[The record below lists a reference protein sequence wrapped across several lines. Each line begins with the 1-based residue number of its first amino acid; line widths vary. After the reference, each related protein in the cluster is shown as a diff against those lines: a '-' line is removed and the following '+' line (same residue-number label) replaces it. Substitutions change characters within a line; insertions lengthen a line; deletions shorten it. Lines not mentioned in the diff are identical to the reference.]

1 MSATPTPNSTP
12 SSARE
17 KKPNKFWLELG
28 PLLAFFAAFQY
39 FKRANPDEAMVWAA
53 GILAVLASL
62 ALSYSWLKH
71 KYVSGVLI
79 LTTVLVV
86 VFAGLTFFT
95 GNKVFLFMKPTI
107 VNTLFGLGVIG
118 GALMGKNVLKMFLG
132 EAFELPDAKWNSLAM
147 RWGIFFFA
155 MAILNELI
163 WRNFSED
170 FWIKFKVFGFMP
182 LTLIFT
188 LSQLPFIQKHG
199 KMRGAP

>member
-12 SSARE
+12 STARE

>member
-1 MSATPTPNSTP
+1 MSGTPTPNSTP
-12 SSARE
+12 STARE